1 MKYRYIDAQKADM
14 PVRRAC
20 ALFGVS
26 QSGYYAWVNRP
37 ASAHQR
43 EDMVLLVHIRASFYE
58 SNETYGSP
66 RMVHELREKGFD
78 VGRRRVA
85 RLMRENGL
93 KARIKRRFRRTTDSR
108 HEYPVTDNVLDRAF
122 TATAPNQ
129 KWGVD
134 ISYVWTAE
142 GWLYLAVVMD
152 FYARRIVGWAVSD
165 RLKKE
170 LVLEALNKAITLRRP
185 PPGLIHHSD
194 RGSQY
199 CSYAYRERLKDVKV
213 ISSMSGR
220 GNCYDNAVV
229 ESFFKTIKSE
239 LIWRTPWQTR
249 NQATREMG
257 KYIDGFYNP
266 KRRHSAIGYTSP
278 IQYEMIKK

>member
-1 MKYRYIDAQKADM
+1 MMFRCIDAQKADISIS
-14 PVRRAC
+14 RAC

-26 QSGYYAWVNRP
+26 ESGYYAWAHRP
-37 ASAHQR
+37 ASHYQR
-43 EDMVLLVHIRASFYE
+43 EDIILLAHIRAAFHE

-66 RMVHELREKGFD
+66 RMVHELREKGFY

-93 KARIKRRFRRTTDSR
+93 QARIKRRFKRTTDSR
-108 HEYPVTDNVLDRAF
+108 HDYPVADNVLDRAF
-122 TATAPNQ
+122 QATAPNQ

-134 ISYVWTAE
+134 ISYIWTAE
-142 GWLYLAVVMD
+142 GWLYLAIVMD
-152 FYARRIVGWAVSD
+152 LYARRIVGWAVSD

-170 LVLEALNKAITLRRP
+170 LALKALKKAIILRRP
-185 PPGLIHHSD
+185 EPGLVHHSD

-199 CSYAYRERLKDVKV
+199 CSYAYRDALKNIKAV
-213 ISSMSGR
+213 SSMSGR

-249 NQATREMG
+249 RQAKKEIG

-278 IQYEMIKK
+278 MQYEMINK